1 MTFKRENPRH
11 VCVTQVITAWSRV
24 TCSAL
29 SEADLEAGGERRGA
43 PDHDCRV
50 EKGNILFKSNLS
62 LKIIFHRC
70 ETKTAILQ
78 IMTLVCELLVLVSIY
93 KPGPS
98 TNIISD
104 RGVNV

>member
-24 TCSAL
+24 TCPAL
-29 SEADLEAGGERRGA
+29 SEADQRQVEREEERQTTTAKLKGETF
-43 PDHDCRV
+43 C
-50 EKGNILFKSNLS
+50 SNQICQHNNL
-62 LKIIFHRC
+62 
-70 ETKTAILQ
+70 KTATLQ
-78 IMTLVCELLVLVSIY
+78 MTLVCELLVLVSIY